1 MEYFLCG
8 LGPIPTSGSANML
21 VRWERPGQGKL
32 KLNTDGSAQ
41 GNSGLAGGGGI
52 LRDDQGNQVL
62 GYSRK
67 IGRTTS
73 FLVEL
78 WALRDRLHL
87 CLSKNHLD
95 VEVELDAKIIVDAL
109 TTTQQSD
116 QLVSPL
122 IDDCRFLATR
132 FNHIQF
138 KHCYHE
144 ANKCTDGLTRKG
156 ITQIDDF
163 FIYDNPPVE
172 LENNFIH
179 DLNGLY
185 SIRHC
190 TVSLLDSQIN
200 EFPFSTKNNNNNN
213 NKKVH
218 EQIN

>member
-8 LGPIPTSGSANML
+8 LGPIPTSGSTNML
-21 VRWERPGQGKL
+21 VSWERPGQGKQ

-122 IDDCRFLATR
+122 MDDCRFLATR

-138 KHCYHE
+138 KHCYRE

-163 FIYDNPPVE
+163 LVYEYPPVE
-172 LENNFIH
+172 PKNRFVP
-179 DLNGLY
+179 DLN
-185 SIRHC
+185 
-190 TVSLLDSQIN
+190 
-200 EFPFSTKNNNNNN
+200 F
-213 NKKVH
+213 
-218 EQIN
+218 

>member
-1 MEYFLCG
+1 
-8 LGPIPTSGSANML
+8 ML

-32 KLNTDGSAQ
+32 KLNIDGSAQ
-41 GNSGLAGGGGI
+41 GNSGLAGGGGV
-52 LRDDQGNQVL
+52 LRDDQGKWVL

-67 IGRTTS
+67 IGRTSSFFAGWRITS
-73 FLVEL
+73 FLEEWRTSWFL
-78 WALRDRLHL
+78 ALRDGLHL

-116 QLVSPL
+116 QPVSPL
-122 IDDCRFLATR
+122 VDDCRFLATR

-138 KHCYHE
+138 KHCYRE
-144 ANKCTDGLTRKG
+144 ANKCANGLARKG
-156 ITQIDDF
+156 VTQIDDF
-163 FIYDNPPVE
+163 FVYDNPPVE

-190 TVSLLDSQIN
+190 IASSLDS
-200 EFPFSTKNNNNNN
+200 
-213 NKKVH
+213 
-218 EQIN
+218 